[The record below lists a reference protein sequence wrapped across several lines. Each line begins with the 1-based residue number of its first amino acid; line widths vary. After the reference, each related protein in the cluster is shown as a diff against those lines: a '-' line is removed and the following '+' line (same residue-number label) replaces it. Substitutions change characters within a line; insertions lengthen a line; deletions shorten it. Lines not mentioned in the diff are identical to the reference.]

1 MFIKSLSQ
9 RFRMEYLTYLQL
21 DVLNFLVNNMD
32 VHIETVFSDIII
44 SNSIDSLNFVNM
56 VIILEDK
63 YGIEF
68 PDIYLSISE
77 LNTVE
82 KIAQVIYDI
91 KFKEVVI

>member
-1 MFIKSLSQ
+1 
-9 RFRMEYLTYLQL
+9 MEYLTYLQL